1 MKKIFFFDI
10 DGTLIDCNRGL
21 IEISKGNQAAIKALQ
36 NKGHLVFIATGRT
49 KCFIVDPIRQFPF
62 DGFVVCNGGYIEYNQ
77 KCLSQKMMDLEAI
90 KYLVSFC
97 REHGFDYYL
106 ESYDTIYVND
116 LTSKRVLDFAS
127 RWEMKL
133 ETMCDQFDLEKIKVH
148 IAMIVANSEEDFA
161 LIEQKLSLYFDV
173 ARHPHQLSFDI
184 NIKGVNKGTAIL
196 ELIQRLNIE
205 LKDTYAFGDGL
216 NDIEMIETVG
226 HGIAMGNALEVL
238 KEKADD
244 VCEDVL
250 NDGISKTLKRYKIID

>member
-1 MKKIFFFDI
+1 
-10 DGTLIDCNRGL
+10 
-21 IEISKGNQAAIKALQ
+21 
-36 NKGHLVFIATGRT
+36 
-49 KCFIVDPIRQFPF
+49 
-62 DGFVVCNGGYIEYNQ
+62 
-77 KCLSQKMMDLEAI
+77 
-90 KYLVSFC
+90 
-97 REHGFDYYL
+97 
-106 ESYDTIYVND
+106 
-116 LTSKRVLDFAS
+116 
-127 RWEMKL
+127 MKL